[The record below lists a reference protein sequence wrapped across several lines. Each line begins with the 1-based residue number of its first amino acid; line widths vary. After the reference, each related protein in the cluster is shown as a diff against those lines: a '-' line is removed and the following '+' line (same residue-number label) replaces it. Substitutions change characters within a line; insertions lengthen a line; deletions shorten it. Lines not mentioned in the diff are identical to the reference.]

1 MYFFYG
7 TALLLFSVILLMS
20 KNGSNTT
27 SGESHDP
34 IPQPLVVEAIAAKN
48 DLYDVDS
55 MIEELYS
62 ILLDK
67 AAAND
72 PEKIKRVCYLAGEL
86 RVSCCI
92 PLQEWRA
99 FKYIM
104 GYDDSIH
111 TAPPDL
117 NVSAEDNKFDIV
129 FKLFK
134 ESGMFAKI
142 EERKK
147 RLKLIE
153 EKLDEIM
160 GTASREEISKLL
172 SEYGE
177 LLAKD
182 GRPQSEIE
190 REINNR
196 MVQRWRAEKMS
207 ERVDSPMHGELHEDD
222 GEDIGWHDLEMNF
235 GEQSD
240 DDGWTHSEIRLL
252 HLTDQLDSIVKT
264 ATDEE
269 FNDCLMEYEAAL
281 DEAGYSKAEI
291 KSKIEEYRQ
300 WRWQCERLKNHP
312 HNPVNMLPPQK
323 DSNDAEPPRGLPPF
337 CCEEFDG
344 DWHRIHNIPKELIDK
359 APAEVKEEL
368 TMCDKRFGWYL
379 DSLCETT
386 PHTWI
391 MFEGVQQMYEE
402 ALKKAGVKDD
412 EIEAILGRN
421 QIIFYEHVGHI
432 PLSPMFN

>member
-7 TALLLFSVILLMS
+7 TALLLFSVMLLMS

-72 PEKIKRVCYLAGEL
+72 PKKIERVCYLAGEL

-92 PLQEWRA
+92 PLPEWRV

-111 TAPPDL
+111 TTPPDL
-117 NVSAEDNKFDIV
+117 NVSPEDNKFDIV

-134 ESGMFAKI
+134 ESGLFARI

-147 RLKLIE
+147 RLKL
-153 EKLDEIM
+153 
-160 GTASREEISKLL
+160 
-172 SEYGE
+172 
-177 LLAKD
+177 
-182 GRPQSEIE
+182 
-190 REINNR
+190 
-196 MVQRWRAEKMS
+196 
-207 ERVDSPMHGELHEDD
+207 
-222 GEDIGWHDLEMNF
+222 F

-252 HLTDQLDSIVKT
+252 HLTDQLDSIVNT

-281 DEAGYSKAEI
+281 DEEGYSKAEI

-300 WRWQCERLKNHP
+300 WRLNA
-312 HNPVNMLPPQK
+312 LPQK
-323 DSNDAEPPRGLPPF
+323 EPNDAEPPRGLPPF
-337 CCEEFDG
+337 CCEAFDG
-344 DWHRIHNIPKELIDK
+344 DFHRIHNIPKELIDK
-359 APAEVKEEL
+359 APEEAREEL
-368 TMCDKRFGWYL
+368 MMCDKRFGWYL

-391 MFEGVQQMYEE
+391 MFEGVQCMYEE

-421 QIIFYEHVGHI
+421 QIIFYEHVGRI
-432 PLSPMFN
+432 PLCPMFNSI